1 MKISDEQLESFIKSD
16 SINMQNTIQNQFNKS
31 LKDNLKSIKSPE
43 ERFDFVTKRMDNQTE
58 LLQNLQYE
66 NIKLNAQIEVMN
78 KTIDS
83 NNEELH
89 KLQSANSDLKAVN
102 QTLKDN
108 NKHYWLYTTLIS
120 VGCAVLGIVLGHYF

>member
-31 LKDNLKSIKSPE
+31 LKNNLKSIKSPE

-120 VGCAVLGIVLGHYF
+120 VRCAVLGIVLGHYF